1 MYTFSLIT
9 KENIHSIIPLLKILD
24 KNTSETLLI
33 SRLNEMLL
41 QGYECVGIY
50 ENDKLI
56 GTSGIWIRTKY
67 YIGKHIEPDNVIIL
81 PEYRNQGIG
90 EALMKW
96 IYDYG
101 QKQGCVGSELNCY
114 ISNDKG
120 IKFWHNQDFKIIGF
134 RFQKLFNKAQK

>member
-24 KNTSETLLI
+24 KTTSETLLI

-90 EALMKW
+90 ESLMKW
-96 IYDYG
+96 IYEYG

-114 ISNDKG
+114 TSNDKG
-120 IKFWHNQDFKIIGF
+120 IKFWLNQDFKIIGF
-134 RFQKLFNKAQK
+134 RFQKLFS

>member
-1 MYTFSLIT
+1 MYTFSLIN

-24 KNTSETLLI
+24 KNTSEAVLS

-50 ENDKLI
+50 EKNKLI
-56 GTSGIWIRTKY
+56 GTSGIWIKTKY

-81 PEYRNQGIG
+81 PEYRNKGIG
-90 EALMKW
+90 ESLMKW

-101 QKQGCVGSELNCY
+101 QQQGCVGSELNCY
-114 ISNDKG
+114 VSNDKG
-120 IKFWHNQDFKIIGF
+120 IKFWFNQDFKIIGF
-134 RFQKLFNKAQK
+134 RFQKLFNGM